1 MHLSKYCFIIIFFLS
16 TFVFQCGEKDQV
28 QPKPVVEDEVEEEI
42 PTAKLLQDL
51 DSDDVFLR
59 SQATIQL
66 GSRQIKESIPKLKK
80 LLIDKEPGVRAGAAI
95 ALGDLQE
102 RSATQAIVRLLESDK
117 ENPKDVYLDALGRL
131 KDPSAGKQIIFL
143 LDSEDPTLRLQTIEA
158 LVLIDAKDQG
168 ASILKMALK
177 NKNRE
182 KDKTYAMALGKL
194 GHKESEDYLL
204 DLTKTLDG
212 STTLAAAYLALGRI
226 GAKKAVPT
234 LAKALDL
241 SFSKGKENASVSLVQ
256 IGDPKTIDLVFPLL
270 ESKTEE
276 TQMYVT
282 DVLSGIPSLE
292 AGKRALALLNSDK
305 KSTWGNAAKIAGR
318 QKYAPAR
325 EKLESL
331 LVLDSTPNRDSFAE
345 ALGWIGDKASIPV
358 LRKVLLSGAKEGPYG
373 SAWALGVMGAREAVG
388 DLITATNS
396 SDGKLVSYALEA
408 LGSIRDESAL
418 PTLIRLLKNRPQ
430 MAPQVLSAVSQLQS
444 REARQVIE
452 DATNSNDP
460 NVYRPAMEEL
470 ARRKDKL
477 SLPVLFEHVNGSEAE
492 KRKLSYYALA
502 AITGEH
508 FRTKKEWNDWRTKTK
523 N

>member
-1 MHLSKYCFIIIFFLS
+1 M
-16 TFVFQCGEKDQV
+16 
-28 QPKPVVEDEVEEEI
+28 EEEI
-42 PTAKLLQDL
+42 PTAKLILDL
-51 DSDDVFLR
+51 DSNDVFAR

-66 GSRQIKESIPKLKK
+66 GSRQVKESIPKLKK
-80 LLIDKEPGVRAGAAI
+80 LLSDKEPGVRAGAAI
-95 ALGDLQE
+95 ALGDLKE
-102 RSATQAIVRLLESDK
+102 KSATQTIVKLLETDK

-131 KDPSAGKQIIFL
+131 KDPSAGRSIIFL
-143 LDSEDPTLRLQTIEA
+143 LDAEDATLRLQTVEA
-158 LVLIDAKDQG
+158 LVLIGAKDQG
-168 ASILKMALK
+168 ASILKLALK

-182 KDKTYAMALGKL
+182 KDKNYAMALGKL
-194 GHKESEDYLL
+194 GYKGAEDYLL
-204 DLTKTLDG
+204 GLTKILDE

-241 SFSKGKENASVSLVQ
+241 SFSKGKENAAISLVE

-276 TQMYVT
+276 TQLYVT
-282 DVLSGIPSLE
+282 EVLSGIPSLE

-331 LVLDSTPNRDSFAE
+331 LALESTPSRDSFAE

-373 SAWALGVMGAREAVG
+373 SAWALGVMGAKEAVG
-388 DLITATNS
+388 DLIIATNS

-418 PTLIRLLKNRPQ
+418 PALTRLLKNRPQ
-430 MAPQVLSAVSQLQS
+430 MAPHVLSAVAQLQS
-444 REARQVIE
+444 SEARVVIE
-452 DATNSNDP
+452 DATRSGDP

-477 SLPVLFEHVNGSEAE
+477 SLPVLFEHVNGEEAE

-508 FRTKKEWNDWRTKTK
+508 FRTKKEWNEWRTKT
-523 N
+523 NN